1 MRKAAKVFLIIGM
14 IYSFVLVFPIIIG
27 SIAINRLNTAKKREE
42 LTGIGVAA
50 LLLVSTLGGI
60 FMLCVSQEELDKAN
74 NVVPDTSEPQKE
86 IKAKEIEQK
95 PVTTPVQEEVVY
107 EYDYSEEDRSVDY
120 IENIKELKTL
130 LDNGALTQEEYDIL
144 KKEQLGI

>member
-14 IYSFVLVFPIIIG
+14 IYEFALIFPIIIG

-60 FMLCVSQEELDKAN
+60 FMLCVSQEELDRAN
-74 NVVPDTSEPQKE
+74 NVVTTESKPLEETPVKKID
-86 IKAKEIEQK
+86 QK
-95 PVTTPVQEEVVY
+95 PAEPVIEEV
-107 EYDYSEEDRSVDY
+107 ESESNYLEEEHNVDY
-120 IENIKELKTL
+120 IDNIKELKSL
-130 LDNGALTQEEYDIL
+130 LDAGALTQEEYDIL